1 MQHLEIQINF
11 IVTIFKLSNNYLNII
26 KINMD
31 QDMLNQKSFEELNL
45 EQAWHIDKIIFSIF
59 RTRQEK
65 RKKIPSLFFRRVAC
79 SMGCRQ
85 LLEYFILVYLVTIFL
100 FSPILTLLFFIIPII
115 LLCVYKQSKGVD
127 GRKVVESYVFGNDL
141 QNIFLLN

>member
-1 MQHLEIQINF
+1 
-11 IVTIFKLSNNYLNII
+11 
-26 KINMD
+26 
-31 QDMLNQKSFEELNL
+31 
-45 EQAWHIDKIIFSIF
+45 
-59 RTRQEK
+59 
-65 RKKIPSLFFRRVAC
+65 
-79 SMGCRQ
+79 MGCRQ